1 MSFRFPKQEKLK
13 SRKTIDLLFLEGRSF
28 TKSPVKLIYIPID
41 GSEENKAGFSV
52 PKKHFKRAV
61 DRNRLKRQMR
71 EAYRNNKH
79 LLNSNNRSKF
89 ALMFLYINRE
99 KASYDSIQNAVL
111 ALINKLST

>member
-28 TKSPVKLIYIPID
+28 TKSPIKLIYIQIED
-41 GSEENKAGFSV
+41 SEVNKAGFSV
-52 PKKHFKRAV
+52 PKKHFKKAV

-79 LLNSNNRSKF
+79 LLKSNNGLRF
-89 ALMFLYINRE
+89 ALMFLYITQER
-99 KASYDSIQNAVL
+99 ASFDSIQNALL
-111 ALINKLST
+111 ALINKLSP

>member
-1 MSFRFPKQEKLK
+1 
-13 SRKTIDLLFLEGRSF
+13 
-28 TKSPVKLIYIPID
+28 
-41 GSEENKAGFSV
+41 
-52 PKKHFKRAV
+52 
-61 DRNRLKRQMR
+61 MR